1 MRDPRRDPYREWGP
15 GERTDAYRNGDY
27 EGCRKYDDDFESS
40 ERAYDNWR
48 DGGDFSDPN
57 PGGRFH

>member
-1 MRDPRRDPYREWGP
+1 MKRDCYRDWTSED
-15 GERTDAYRNGDY
+15 RTDAWRNGDY
-27 EGCRKYDDDFESS
+27 EGCRQYDRDFESS

-57 PGGRFH
+57 EDGRFH